1 LAFNLNL
8 SIQDSDVMQV
18 ATGIAWGI
26 GLLAFVGLV
35 VISHQEESKPSWVW
49 AALAIAASA
58 ALVFVMTSTFLA
70 LGFLGL
76 NVLLVLGTWYSA
88 RTRLWWGWV
97 IVLVG
102 LLIVSKLPFIQGSGG
117 AANPAGLGLALWLGF
132 SYLAFRLI
140 HFTVDAHAGR
150 AGDAT
155 LPEVLVYVLHPASLV
170 AGPID
175 RIRPSAKAQRDPGEI
190 KEDVHQGLWRV
201 VIGVFVKFVIANP
214 VYAFIARYD
223 MARNPD
229 QSTGMAWLWLLAYSV
244 YILADFAAYSDI
256 AIGLGRIAGLRLPEN
271 FKQPYR
277 SPSLSVFWQRWHISL
292 SFWLRDYIF
301 FPIARGLQKG
311 GKVKQKGLVQFIAHM
326 TTMITC
332 GLWHG
337 LSGGFLA
344 WGAWHGLGLFV
355 SGQYAA
361 SRPRQKPD
369 DSLKFKLRQAVSI
382 TGTYAFVTLGWVF
395 FAADFPTALRIF
407 GRLFGVS

>member
-1 LAFNLNL
+1 
-8 SIQDSDVMQV
+8 MQV
-18 ATGIAWGI
+18 AAVIAWGI

-35 VISHQEESKPSWVW
+35 VISHMKETRPSWVW
-49 AALAIAASA
+49 AALVITASA
-58 ALVFVMTSTFLA
+58 ALIFILTGTFLA

-76 NVLLVLGTWYSA
+76 NVLLVFGTWYLA
-88 RTRLWWGWV
+88 RTRLWWSWI

-117 AANPAGLGLALWLGF
+117 GSATSPAGLGLALWLGF

-140 HFTVDAHAGR
+140 HFTLDVRAGR
-150 AGDAT
+150 AGDPT
-155 LPEVLVYVLHPASLV
+155 LSEVLVYVLHPASLV

-175 RIRPSAKAQRDPGEI
+175 RIRPSTKAQRDPGKI

-201 VIGVFVKFVIANP
+201 LVGLFVKFVIANP
-214 VYAFIARYD
+214 VYAFIAQHD

-229 QSTGMAWLWLLAYSV
+229 QPTGIAWLWLIAYSV

-277 SPSLSVFWQRWHISL
+277 SPSLPVFWQRWHISL

-301 FPIARGLQKG
+301 FPIARSLQKG
-311 GKVKQKGLVQFIAHM
+311 GKIKQKALIQFIAHM
-326 TTMITC
+326 TTMVAC

-355 SGQYAA
+355 SAQYAA

-369 DSLKFKLRQAVSI
+369 GSLIFKLRQAVSI
-382 TGTYAFVTLGWVF
+382 AGTYAFVTLGWVF
-395 FAADFPTALRIF
+395 FAADFSTALRIL